1 MCKRNSMEEKNF
13 PTNDVGAIVHPL
25 GGGGGRNLNLS
36 VSFYTKINS

>member
-1 MCKRNSMEEKNF
+1 MEEKNF

-25 GGGGGRNLNLS
+25 GGGGMNLNLS